1 MQKKFNK
8 IKQIY
13 DAFHRKML
21 SSGRLMMKDTDI
33 GYWGI
38 SPTTELF
45 ELFEKTD
52 LQKHKKFIDLGS
64 GDGRACAVASLFTTS
79 HGIEFDSELHEFA
92 KKLTKKAG
100 VDPLLENKDFFE
112 HSLKTYDYIFINPD
126 NHIANKLEEK
136 LMNEMTK
143 KAKLVV
149 FSPLYHPKELTK
161 MKTLDIQGTLV
172 SVFQK
177 E

>member
-1 MQKKFNK
+1 MKRKFAK
-8 IKQIY
+8 IKETY
-13 DAFHRKML
+13 DNFHREML
-21 SSGRLMMKDTDI
+21 SNGKLMMKDTEI

-45 ELFEKTD
+45 ELFEKTE
-52 LQKHKKFIDLGS
+52 LKKHKKFIDLGS
-64 GDGRACAVASLFTTS
+64 GDGRVAAIASLFTTA
-79 HGIEFDSELHEFA
+79 HGIEFDEELHEFA
-92 KKLTKKAG
+92 KKLTKEAG
-100 VDPLLENKDFFE
+100 VKPNLKNMDFFG

-126 NHIANKLEEK
+126 NHIGNKLEEK
-136 LMNEMTK
+136 LINEMNS

-149 FSPLYHPKELTK
+149 FSPLYHPQNMSKIE
-161 MKTLDIQGTLV
+161 TLDIQGTLV